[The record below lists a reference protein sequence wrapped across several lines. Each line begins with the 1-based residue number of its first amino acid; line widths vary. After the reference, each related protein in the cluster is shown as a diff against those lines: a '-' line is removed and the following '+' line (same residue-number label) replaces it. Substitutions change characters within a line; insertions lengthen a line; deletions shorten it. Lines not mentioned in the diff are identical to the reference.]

1 MRFLVSSW
9 FIRPGISGGWATVAD
24 LLLPAH
30 GMAFIGASVSA
41 GMRSCEGVPVTGLSA
56 RARMIGRW
64 PALNRMKESLQ
75 RRAHARETRAAFT
88 ACGADIVL
96 CTDERAALGASD
108 ACLPYAIRFHSR
120 PGLLPAGTRDRLA
133 AAALFVTGAQP
144 DFPGVIHLPHSIDLD
159 RFTYSEPARAEAAL
173 LTTSLVQAERPDIF
187 VEGVSMSGLRGTVAG
202 DGPLRGEIEEMC
214 RRTGG
219 RVRLIHPVTRLELP
233 GLLSAHQIGV
243 ACLEEGWHTTYQ
255 MKVVEY
261 QAAGLF
267 PAVQPWSGLAVE
279 APGLTR
285 TFRTSSELAALLD
298 DLAGNWASTL
308 EVRRRNREY
317 ASARHHVRDARRMF
331 EEILASLPRASSE
344 SQPACRQPRR
354 GGPQQEADK
363 AVDTGR

>member
-9 FIRPGISGGWATVAD
+9 FIRPGTSGGWTTVAD

-30 GMAFIGASVSA
+30 GMAFVGASVPG
-41 GMRSCEGVPVTGLSA
+41 GMRSCEGVQVTGLTA

-75 RRAHARETRAAFT
+75 RKAHARETRAAF
-88 ACGADIVL
+88 AASEAELVL

-108 ACLPYAIRFHSR
+108 AGLPYAIRFHSR
-120 PGLLPAGTRDRLA
+120 PGLLPAALRDRLTTS
-133 AAALFVTGAQP
+133 ALFVTGAQP
-144 DFPGVIHLPHSIDLD
+144 DFPGAVHLPHSIDLD
-159 RFTYSEPARAEAAL
+159 RFAYSEPGKAEAAL
-173 LTTSLVQAERPDIF
+173 LTTSLVEAERPDVF

-202 DGPLRGEIEEMC
+202 DGPLRGEISAMC

-219 RVRLIHPVTRLELP
+219 RVRLVPPVSRLELP
-233 GLLSAHQIGV
+233 ALLSAHQIGV

-255 MKVVEY
+255 MKVAEY

-267 PAVQPWSGLAVE
+267 PAVQPWSGLAMT

-285 TFRTSSELAALLD
+285 TFRTPAELALLLD
-298 DLAGNWASTL
+298 DLAENWASTL

-317 ASARHHVRDARRMF
+317 AFAHHHVRDSRRQF
-331 EEILASLPRASSE
+331 EEILAAIPRPAPR
-344 SQPACRQPRR
+344 PACGEPRR
-354 GGPQQEADK
+354 GGPEKDADQD
-363 AVDTGR
+363 VDQGG